1 MQKIL
6 KGYWDMYIIIL
17 PPNLKSLTS
26 RTFYNLR
33 MDKRSLSEGDQ
44 TISEVCVCSV
54 CLRSWLGPSSSG
66 IVWSELRQQ
75 NYLNKL
81 NCTTA
86 IRGGVLVGGQ
96 LINDSF
102 RWQFW
107 ADVPSLRVTH
117 FKDSFIS
124 YQTNFRDSTASKN
137 LVHHLFTFIFIIKSC
152 REQKTGEWI
161 YSNQSNCQPTEPMNQ
176 TKDNQVTTVRSR

>member
-6 KGYWDMYIIIL
+6 KEYWDMYIIIL

-81 NCTTA
+81 NCTPA
-86 IRGGVLVGGQ
+86 IRGGGCWLVVSSSMIRSNDNFEQ
-96 LINDSF
+96 TFLHCVSLISRILSF
-102 RWQFW
+102 HIK
-107 ADVPSLRVTH
+107 L
-117 FKDSFIS
+117 IS
-124 YQTNFRDSTASKN
+124 EILQHLKTSCIIC
-137 LVHHLFTFIFIIKSC
+137 LHLFS
-152 REQKTGEWI
+152 
-161 YSNQSNCQPTEPMNQ
+161 
-176 TKDNQVTTVRSR
+176 